1 MSPGLLAI
9 ATLVCVGL
17 AACSSGSAKFDVPGT
32 PVRTDNVDM
41 PKSLKYA
48 PAVIEVSAGT
58 TVTWT
63 NHDTFPH
70 TVKLL
75 DGSGTN
81 KQVAIG
87 ASTSITFA
95 HPGTVLYLCS
105 IHPQMHGKVI
115 VTQPIV
121 PVQSS

>member
-1 MSPGLLAI
+1 MRRHPVPLLLSVAFF
-9 ATLVCVGL
+9 L
-17 AACSSGSAKFDVPGT
+17 AACSSGSKGGAPFNVPGS
-32 PVRTDNVDM
+32 PVRTSQVDL

-75 DGSGTN
+75 DGSGVD
-81 KQVAIG
+81 KPLPIG
-87 ASTSITFA
+87 GATSITFSKA
-95 HPGTVLYLCS
+95 GTVYYKCT

-115 VTQPIV
+115 VDP
-121 PVQSS
+121 